1 MPKLLQRH
9 LGRAHDNARVF
20 ADLRSSGDSSFAS
33 AADEFGLSSRECDVA
48 LWLSQGKTNPEI
60 AMILGISPRT
70 AEKHVEAILRKM
82 HAENRTTAAV
92 ELSHFF
98 APHDR

>member
-1 MPKLLQRH
+1 MLKLLQRH
-9 LGRAHDNARVF
+9 LGRAHENARIPSES
-20 ADLRSSGDSSFAS
+20 RSRDDSPVAS
-33 AADEFGLSSRECDVA
+33 AGGEFGLSSRECDVA

-92 ELSHFF
+92 ALSQFIGVR
-98 APHDR
+98 DR